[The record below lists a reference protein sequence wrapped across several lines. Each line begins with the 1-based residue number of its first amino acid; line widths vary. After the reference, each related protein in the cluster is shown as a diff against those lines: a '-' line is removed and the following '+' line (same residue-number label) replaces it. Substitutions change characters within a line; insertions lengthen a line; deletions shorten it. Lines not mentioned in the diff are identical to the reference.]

1 MRREQARPFEADSK
15 LDLTIIGVMAGLRGS
30 GAVVRGG
37 VVFVVTLVLGTPLLG
52 SCGGTSRN
60 GTGNA
65 SGSAG
70 SNSAGHAGALTG
82 GAPATGGSSS
92 GAGAHAGGTHAAG
105 GTQSGGTP
113 AGGTPAGGRNA
124 AGDSGFGGTTELGGT
139 AGAGGAGG
147 APGDEDGWPCGDQR
161 CSVGQTCIRCLI
173 QNQSSP
179 RCVPNPDQDPT
190 AYASATAACE
200 APPFAREDCDG
211 PEDCPTNQYCVANQ
225 GARCQNQPSTQHFCC
240 FACNAITNCTLCHS
254 NQDCPAGETCEPNE
268 VADSKG
274 CRAML

>member
-1 MRREQARPFEADSK
+1 
-15 LDLTIIGVMAGLRGS
+15 MAGLRGS
-30 GAVVRGG
+30 GVIVRGG

-65 SGSAG
+65 GGSAG

-82 GAPATGGSSS
+82 GAQATGGSSS
-92 GAGAHAGGTHAAG
+92 GGGAHAGGTQAAG
-105 GTQSGGTP
+105 GTQSGGTH
-113 AGGTPAGGRNA
+113 AGGAPVGGHDA
-124 AGDSGFGGTTELGGT
+124 AGNSGSGGNTELGG
-139 AGAGGAGG
+139 AGAGGATGS
-147 APGDEDGWPCGDQR
+147 EEGWPCGDQR
-161 CSVGQTCIRCLI
+161 CSLGQTCIRCLI
-173 QNQSSP
+173 QNQSLP

-211 PEDCPTNQYCVANQ
+211 PEDCPTSQYCVANQ
-225 GARCQNQPSTQHFCC
+225 GTRCQNQPSTQHFCC

-254 NQDCPAGETCEPNE
+254 NQDCPAAETCEPNE

-274 CRAML
+274 CRAMR